1 MISLFGEFSHIGT
14 AVSMFLD
21 PMVLLILVIGVI
33 LGMAVG
39 AIPGLTATM
48 TMALL
53 LGFTYGLETNVAIAA
68 LIGVYISAIYAGG
81 ITATMI
87 NIPGTPAA
95 AATAIEGFELAKQ
108 GKGKQSIMLTTIS
121 SVVGAFIGSIICYI
135 LIPFVAYIAL
145 KFSSWHTFIVAVT
158 GVLICGSLSG
168 SSPLKGWTSG
178 IVGILLSL
186 VGIEEL
192 FGHPRF
198 AFGNTNLMGG
208 LGMLPAMVGLFGLAE
223 VLHVLKVE
231 KPYTIPKDASATS
244 GKMFN
249 PFPVLKKYF
258 RTIIRSSF
266 IGMGVGLIPGIGESL
281 SCWVSYDAARRG
293 SKEKEMFGKGSY
305 EGVIASETANNATA
319 GGALIPMLTMGI
331 PGSAP
336 TAILMGAML
345 LHGLRPGPLLIKDFP
360 GEISYIFL
368 LVIFSAVL
376 MGIFGLVAVKGF
388 VKLLSID
395 RRILLPI
402 VMVFCVIGCF
412 GSKLLFFDVWV
423 LLFFG
428 ILGALMKAHDYPVAP
443 MVLGVILGKLID
455 TNLRFALVASGGS
468 VSKLTFDPISI
479 VLIIVFILS
488 LIYTSKGAKE
498 TE

>member
-1 MISLFGEFSHIGT
+1 MINLFSEFSHIGT
-14 AVSMFLD
+14 AVSMALD
-21 PMVLLILVIGVI
+21 PMVLLTLLVSVI
-33 LGMAVG
+33 LGMSVG
-39 AIPGLTATM
+39 VIPGLTATM

-53 LGFTYGLETNVAIAA
+53 LGLTYGLETNLAIAA
-68 LIGVYISAIYAGG
+68 LIGVYVSAIYAGG

-121 SVVGAFIGSIICYI
+121 SVIGAFIGSVVCYI
-135 LIPFVAYIAL
+135 LIPFAAYFAL
-145 KFSSWHTFIVAVT
+145 HFTSWHTFIVAVI
-158 GVLICGSLSG
+158 GVLICGSLAG
-168 SSPLKGWTSG
+168 SSPLKGWISG
-178 IVGILLSL
+178 ILGIMLSL
-186 VGIEEL
+186 IGVEEL

-198 AFGNTNLMGG
+198 SFGSCNLMGG

-223 VLHVLKVE
+223 VLHVLKKE
-231 KPYTIPKDASATS
+231 KPYMIVSVPS
-244 GKMFN
+244 GKRFN
-249 PFPVLKKYF
+249 PFPLLKKYF
-258 RTIIRSSF
+258 NTIIRSSF

-281 SCWVSYDAARRG
+281 SCWVSYDTARRR
-293 SKEKEMFGKGSY
+293 SKEKEKFGKGHY

-319 GGALIPMLTMGI
+319 GGALIPMLTLGI
-331 PGSAP
+331 PGSGP

-345 LHGLRPGPLLIKDFP
+345 LHGLRPGPLLMKDFP
-360 GEISYIFL
+360 GEVSYIFL
-368 LVIFSAVL
+368 LIILSAVF
-376 MGIFGLVAVKGF
+376 MGVFGLVALKSF

-402 VMVFCVIGCF
+402 IVVFCVIGCY
-412 GSKLLFFDVWV
+412 GSKLLLFDVWV

-428 ILGALMKAHDYPVAP
+428 ILGALMKANDYPVAP
-443 MVLGVILGKLID
+443 MVLGVILGMLID

-468 VSKLTFDPISI
+468 VAKLTFDPISI
-479 VLIIVFILS
+479 VLIIAFILS
-488 LIYTSKGAKE
+488 AIYTLKSVKK